1 MTNSSVQ
8 PSNQSI
14 FIQGVLLVR
23 LTTVSNSPII
33 VLFLILGDDCDLD
46 ECSMMEINGEMAYV
60 LTPEFPQ
67 TPMCLKGNVATYYGF
82 TP

>member
-1 MTNSSVQ
+1 MFPTSQAVHLQAWSAVSS
-8 PSNQSI
+8 
-14 FIQGVLLVR
+14 
-23 LTTVSNSPII
+23 SPII
-33 VLFLILGDDCDLD
+33 DLFLISGADGCQLD

>member
-1 MTNSSVQ
+1 MTNRFFQPVKLTIFKHVSSS
-8 PSNQSI
+8 PLI
-14 FIQGVLLVR
+14 DFFFI
-23 LTTVSNSPII
+23 S
-33 VLFLILGDDCDLD
+33 GDGCHLD

-67 TPMCLKGNVATYYGF
+67 TPMCLKGNVASYYGF